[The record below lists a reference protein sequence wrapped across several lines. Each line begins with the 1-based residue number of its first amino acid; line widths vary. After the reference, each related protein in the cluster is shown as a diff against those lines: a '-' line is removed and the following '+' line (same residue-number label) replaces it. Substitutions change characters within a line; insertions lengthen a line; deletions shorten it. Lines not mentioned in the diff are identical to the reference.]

1 MMFSQSIKT
10 KAPLFLFRTPWAY
23 SSRRY
28 LMARAVNDGS
38 VPNVCSEGLALS
50 VTPPVL
56 VVASADEYIS
66 STQQEDDKPFTVSIP
81 DDSFE
86 TYHLDPPP
94 YTLETTKNELRQ
106 LYRDMMVIR

>member
-1 MMFSQSIKT
+1 MMFSQSIKRT
-10 KAPLFLFRTPWAY
+10 PLFLFRTPWAY

-28 LMARAVNDGS
+28 LMARTVNDGS
-38 VPNVCSEGLALS
+38 VPNVCSEGLPLS

-56 VVASADEYIS
+56 VASADEYIS
-66 STQQEDDKPFTVSIP
+66 STHQEDDKPFTVSIP
-81 DDSFE
+81 DNSFE

>member
-10 KAPLFLFRTPWAY
+10 KAPLFLLRTPWAY

-28 LMARAVNDGS
+28 MMARAVNDGT

-50 VTPPVL
+50 VIPPVL
-56 VVASADEYIS
+56 VASAEFIS
-66 STQQEDDKPFTVSIP
+66 STHKDDDKPFTVSIP

-106 LYRDMMVIR
+106 LYRDIMVIR